1 MANAWDDLF
10 DRLEAADVAAM
21 SYEEREA
28 VADAIHSGS
37 LEDAALSPRARILA
51 EELAALVAKP
61 DLGTTGVAAVVDTL
75 TEPAHGKRPDEMTND
90 ELEREIE
97 RRRKYR

>member
-61 DLGTTGVAAVVDTL
+61 DPRNYGSRGSRRHADRAGAWQATG
-75 TEPAHGKRPDEMTND
+75 
-90 ELEREIE
+90 
-97 RRRKYR
+97 